1 MPQHPS
7 RRILATVVVL
17 SSVAAGLAA
26 LAVPSSLAAAPAS
39 ASAPDPTHR
48 TGASGKVYVVDP
60 VPDGLE
66 PPAAAPETGVASRQA
81 LRRSFTLHSKPGS
94 QRTIFLDFDGTGVS
108 GTQWNAEGL
117 PNGTHP
123 AWDPAGNGP
132 SFSATELT
140 VVQDVWARVA
150 EDYAPFDVDVTT
162 ADPGAAAITRA
173 GAGDQ
178 VFGTRALITPSD
190 AAIDA
195 ICGGGCGGVA
205 FMDVFDEPDAHSQF
219 QPAWVFPQ
227 ALMDDPKAVAEAVS
241 HEVGHNFG
249 LDHDGKGGA
258 DYYEGHGPWAPI
270 MGAGYGRP
278 LTQWSKGDYTGATRS
293 GEDDVAIIAANGA
306 PYRADEDGGTRA
318 TASSTLPT
326 GAPAYVSKR
335 SDVDYYAL
343 GTCAGAVTLTGT
355 VASVSPDL
363 DLQVQLVNDVGTVLA
378 TANPASAAVDFDVAS
393 GLGATLTQSV
403 PSGSYFAVVDGVGNG
418 SPSSGYDDY
427 GSLGAYRLAVA
438 GCGGGGA
445 PGPDPEP
452 LAPGAP
458 GSPVATRNVAAQTLT
473 LTWTAPATGGP
484 VSGYEV
490 RLDAGAWSP
499 ASGAL
504 THVFGAVSSAAHTLE
519 VRATSTAGPGPAAS
533 VSAPAVVTA
542 PGAPV
547 IGRASGGARGGAVTV
562 VARWQPPTSTGGS
575 AVNGYQLVAYK
586 LNSAGAVVRT
596 LTSQVVGASLRSGS
610 FALPSGRYRFAVR
623 ARNAAGFGP
632 LSARS
637 NTVTAR

>member
-17 SSVAAGLAA
+17 TSVAAGLAT
-26 LAVPSSLAAAPAS
+26 LAVPASL
-39 ASAPDPTHR
+39 ASAPAPDATHR
-48 TGASGKVYVVDP
+48 ASASGKVYVVDP
-60 VPDGLE
+60 APVGIE
-66 PPAAAPETGVASRQA
+66 PPTAAPDARVASRQA

-94 QRTIFLDFDGTGVS
+94 QRTIFLDFDGADVS
-108 GTQWNAEGL
+108 ATQWNTDTGL
-117 PNGTHP
+117 PGGTHP

-132 SFSATELT
+132 SFSAAELAT
-140 VVQDVWARVA
+140 VQDVWARVA

-205 FMDVFDEPDAHSQF
+205 FVDVFDEPDAHSRF
-219 QPAWVFPQ
+219 QPAWIFPQ
-227 ALMDDPKAVAEAVS
+227 ALMHDPKAVAEAVS

-249 LDHDGKGGA
+249 LDHDGQGGA
-258 DYYEGHGPWAPI
+258 DYYAGHGSWAPI

-278 LTQWSKGDYTGATRS
+278 ITQWSKGDYTGATRS

-306 PYRADEDGGTRA
+306 PYRVDEDGGTRA
-318 TASSTLPT
+318 TASSALPT
-326 GAPAYVSKR
+326 GAPAYISKR
-335 SDVDYYAL
+335 SDLDYYAL
-343 GTCAGAVTLTGT
+343 GACAGAVTLIGT

-363 DLQVQLVNDVGTVLA
+363 DLQVQLVDDVGTVLA
-378 TANPASAAVDFDVAS
+378 TANPASATVDFDVVS

-403 PSGSYFAVVDGVGNG
+403 LSGSYFAVVDGVGNG

-427 GSLGAYRLAVA
+427 GSLGAYRLAVT
-438 GCGGGGA
+438 GCGGVVV
-445 PGPDPEP
+445 PDPEP
-452 LAPGAP
+452 VPPGAP
-458 GSPVATRNVAAQTLT
+458 GSPTATRDVAAQTLA
-473 LTWTAPATGGP
+473 LTWTAPTTGGP

-499 ASGAL
+499 ASGSL

-519 VRATSTAGPGPAAS
+519 VRALSTVGPGPAAS
-533 VSAPAVVTA
+533 VGVAAVVTT

-547 IGRASGGARGGAVTV
+547 IGQASPGARGGAVTAL
-562 VARWQPPTSTGGS
+562 ARWQPPTSTGGS
-575 AVNGYQLVAYK
+575 AVTGYQIVAYK
-586 LNSAGAVVRT
+586 LTSAGAVVRT
-596 LTSQVVGASLRSGS
+596 LISQVVGTSLRSRS
-610 FALPSGRYRFAVR
+610 LALPSGRYRFAVR

-632 LSARS
+632 LGMRS
-637 NTVTAR
+637 NAVAAR